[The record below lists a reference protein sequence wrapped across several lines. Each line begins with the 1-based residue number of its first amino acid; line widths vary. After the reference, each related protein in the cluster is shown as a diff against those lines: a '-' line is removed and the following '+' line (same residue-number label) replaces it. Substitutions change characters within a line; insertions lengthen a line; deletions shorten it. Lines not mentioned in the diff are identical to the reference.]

1 MAEKSERGVGP
12 TGEPRPQPCS
22 LTRSPP
28 SPSTHKACG
37 QTQPRD
43 TDTPQA
49 GLPTPVAPKGK
60 GKLMRNE
67 TREAAARP
75 SADRTSSL
83 LVPTAHASQPL
94 CRPPPASDCGLSA
107 GLPAWHRVP
116 STPPS
121 TLSDSV
127 LKHKTGHHSPAPNP
141 PVAPAALGIKSKL
154 LSRQKRLLL
163 NWPLP
168 ACSDS
173 SRDTASNRHPHAS
186 CPITGRS
193 RH

>member
-1 MAEKSERGVGP
+1 MAKKSERGVRP
-12 TGEPRPQPCS
+12 TGEPRPQPGS

-83 LVPTAHASQPL
+83 LIPTAHTSQPL
-94 CRPPPASDCGLSA
+94 RRPRLPPIAA
-107 GLPAWHRVP
+107 GSQQVSLPGIV
-116 STPPS
+116 SPPLHPPHCQ
-121 TLSDSV
+121 TLF
-127 LKHKTGHHSPAPNP
+127 
-141 PVAPAALGIKSKL
+141 
-154 LSRQKRLLL
+154 
-163 NWPLP
+163 
-168 ACSDS
+168 
-173 SRDTASNRHPHAS
+173 
-186 CPITGRS
+186 
-193 RH
+193 

>member
-1 MAEKSERGVGP
+1 MLGISGQQDTAACPSRPLQPQALSGQAQLYATQILEGDSQGWLEPASWRPAVERRGRVAEKSERGVRP

-49 GLPTPVAPKGK
+49 GLPTPVAPKRK

-94 CRPPPASDCGLSA
+94 CRPRLPPTAA
-107 GLPAWHRVP
+107 GSQQVSLPGIV
-116 STPPS
+116 SLPPHPPHCQ
-121 TLSDSV
+121 TLF
-127 LKHKTGHHSPAPNP
+127 
-141 PVAPAALGIKSKL
+141 
-154 LSRQKRLLL
+154 
-163 NWPLP
+163 
-168 ACSDS
+168 
-173 SRDTASNRHPHAS
+173 
-186 CPITGRS
+186 
-193 RH
+193 